1 MNKFKRSV
9 IASVLTVTAL
19 TAGVAA
25 IVPATNSSQ
34 HTQPVASDMGPREV
48 VK

>member
-1 MNKFKRSV
+1 MTKFKRSIV
-9 IASVLTVTAL
+9 ASALMVTTL

-25 IVPATNSSQ
+25 IVPAARSGH
-34 HTQPVASDMGPREV
+34 HTQSVASDMGPRDI